1 MHICLYLSS
10 LNLIFPFYHFANCL
24 FAFWSFAPDL
34 MTFVRFTVMTV
45 AANVV
50 LHIHSHTYVHT
61 YALAQ
66 RCSCYCSF
74 CPMSH
79 EISFV
84 LVSHEPFQPSTTPP
98 LALLQ
103 VCYDFIAWIRRKQL
117 KYTYLFMYVCMILH
131 MYMYMCVYICRCW
144 LFVVGTCYTL
154 IVVVAPE
161 MLRSYTYPLTFICI
175 YVHLLIYSYV
185 CVYVCSS
192 SRSQW
197 LQHA

>member
-1 MHICLYLSS
+1 MVNCLYIHICTYICLYLSS

-61 YALAQ
+61 YAHAQ
-66 RCSCYCSF
+66 RCSCYCRF

-84 LVSHEPFQPSTTPP
+84 LVSHEPFQLSTTPP

-117 KYTYLFMYVCMILH
+117 KYTYLCMYVFT
-131 MYMYMCVYICRCW
+131 YVY
-144 LFVVGTCYTL
+144 
-154 IVVVAPE
+154 
-161 MLRSYTYPLTFICI
+161 
-175 YVHLLIYSYV
+175 
-185 CVYVCSS
+185 VYVCIY
-192 SRSQW
+192 
-197 LQHA
+197 LQVLTFCCWHLLYAHCCCCPGNAA